1 MLQYPQ
7 TGELVVN
14 DYRRNAEEVVVLDI
28 ETGEE
33 LGRVRTGGITQGVV
47 FPSIG
52 WGRDF
57 YWTTF
62 GRLARVFVQ

>member
-1 MLQYPQ
+1 
-7 TGELVVN
+7 
-14 DYRRNAEEVVVLDI
+14 VVLDI

-33 LGRVRTGGITQGVV
+33 LGRVRTGGLTQGVV
-47 FPSIG
+47 FPSTG